1 MRLGRRTKHLVKR
14 LVPGDVAV
22 IDHVNIDRIAA
33 EELIAT
39 GVRVV
44 INASPSSNGRYPNA
58 GPLLLAQAG
67 VRLIDVEDVDPF
79 ELLADGNRVTVAGG
93 AVLGG
98 GRELLRGRVLG
109 VEELER
115 QRDEQLERVDEA
127 LAEFAENTVAHVRQE
142 TDLLTGSVEFPP
154 TRASFRDRHVL
165 IVVRGDRHRRDL
177 KALRAY
183 IRDVRPLVVAVDGG
197 ADGVLEAG
205 MKPDVILGDMD
216 SAGDEAL
223 RCGAELIV
231 HAYPDGRAPG
241 RQRLLD
247 LGLDHTL
254 LPAAGTSEDVA
265 MLMAYEKGATLIV
278 SVGAHFNLIEFL
290 DRKRGGMSSTF
301 LTRLRIGEKLVDA
314 KGVSRL
320 YNPSSPVRAGGP
332 LPRRLHGPAGDRRD
346 HLAGAQR
353 PGPAGLAEDQDLARP
368 VAPRRPASSLPA
380 ADGLQRSIPR
390 GLADRRLPRPRDRD
404 PDRRRVRRRRADQ
417 HPQEPRAE
425 PHRQPAGRARTGRRT
440 ERQTGPLRRIRQ
452 PRLPGAGA
460 GPARRAGGSAWS
472 RSATCRATRSPRSRK
487 RSARP
492 GRAWSAS
499 AWCASRSTS
508 AASAASSRKPAS
520 PTSAATKKRWRN
532 SAPGVGRQLVRG
544 GTLLDRVRSHLFS
557 RASGNF
563 GALDGVIVVRQTPEE
578 MGAVQRAKA
587 STLES
592 ALMAGITGTRT
603 PAVGVET
610 STAEPSSVSFFA
622 GNDLSSVD
630 DVETTAGTGGDG
642 LRPARRRGQLRR
654 QGLGRPPA
662 ARPAAAGRI
671 ALT

>member
-1 MRLGRRTKHLVKR
+1 VATASRRRFPALLSRRNGAAPVEAIEGRVRLGRRTKHLVKK

-33 EELIAT
+33 EELIAS
-39 GVRVV
+39 GVGVV

-67 VRLIDVEDVDPF
+67 VRLIDVEDADPF
-79 ELLADGNRVTVAGG
+79 ELLADGNRVTVSGG
-93 AVLGG
+93 VVLGG
-98 GRELLRGRVLG
+98 GRELLRGHELG
-109 VEELER
+109 VDELER
-115 QRDEQLERVDEA
+115 RRAEQLERVDEA

-241 RQRLLD
+241 RRRLLD
-247 LGLDHTL
+247 LGLDHML

-320 YNPSSPVRAGGP
+320 YNPSSPFGP
-332 LPRRLHGPAGDRRD
+332 MALFLAAFMVLLAIVVITSPA
-346 HLAGAQR
+346 LN
-353 PGPAGLAEDQDLARP
+353 DL
-368 VAPRRPASSLPA
+368 V
-380 ADGLQRSIPR
+380 
-390 GLADRRLPRPRDRD
+390 
-404 PDRRRVRRRRADQ
+404 
-417 HPQEPRAE
+417 
-425 PHRQPAGRARTGRRT
+425 
-440 ERQTGPLRRIRQ
+440 
-452 PRLPGAGA
+452 
-460 GPARRAGGSAWS
+460 
-472 RSATCRATRSPRSRK
+472 
-487 RSARP
+487 
-492 GRAWSAS
+492 
-499 AWCASRSTS
+499 
-508 AASAASSRKPAS
+508 
-520 PTSAATKKRWRN
+520 
-532 SAPGVGRQLVRG
+532 QLVW
-544 GTLLDRVRSHLFS
+544 LKIKIWL
-557 RASGNF
+557 
-563 GALDGVIVVRQTPEE
+563 
-578 MGAVQRAKA
+578 
-587 STLES
+587 
-592 ALMAGITGTRT
+592 
-603 PAVGVET
+603 
-610 STAEPSSVSFFA
+610 
-622 GNDLSSVD
+622 
-630 DVETTAGTGGDG
+630 G
-642 LRPARRRGQLRR
+642 L
-654 QGLGRPPA
+654 
-662 ARPAAAGRI
+662 
-671 ALT
+671 